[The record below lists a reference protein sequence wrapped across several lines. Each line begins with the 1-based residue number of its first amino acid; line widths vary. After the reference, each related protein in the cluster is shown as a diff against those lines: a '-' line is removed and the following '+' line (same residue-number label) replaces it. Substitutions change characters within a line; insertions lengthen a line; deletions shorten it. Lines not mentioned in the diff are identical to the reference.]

1 MDRVNSQ
8 ALEIRALTSTLAKL
22 AGQQL
27 ERRLQANGADIST
40 LQYGVLR
47 RLSRQTATISELSSG
62 MMLAP
67 ATLVPVVDALEQKG
81 LVERGHDK
89 QDRRRKSLTV
99 TASGLQ
105 LLQRLP
111 QNAPDDAIVH
121 GLLDMGDLKAQQLI
135 DLLGEL
141 ITLIVHD
148 DQLVPRMLSGIRSQ
162 R

>member
-1 MDRVNSQ
+1 M
-8 ALEIRALTSTLAKL
+8 TLAP
-22 AGQQL
+22 G
-27 ERRLQANGADIST
+27 T
-40 LQYGVLR
+40 
-47 RLSRQTATISELSSG
+47 
-62 MMLAP
+62 P
-67 ATLVPVVDALEQKG
+67 VPVVDALEQKG
-81 LVERGHDK
+81 LVVRGHDK
-89 QDRRRKSLTV
+89 QDRRTGKSLTV

-141 ITLIVHD
+141 ITLVVHD